1 LSCDLCPKQ
10 NTINK
15 DYFCV
20 VTDHIYLYIQS
31 PVNCSMD
38 TRSNRKNDAPHTTY
52 HTPHIVSITIQQP
65 RNFTGPR
72 LGPRTLDRTST
83 GINSRSTGGHQ
94 HVGKKSSG
102 RLKTSVSFVCFWI
115 YYHTLILCAFL
126 PTLCGPEL
134 VRCAH
139 IAITDLVP
147 QFLYMCFHPPVH
159 PGPRQYCWYAILAV
173 LSVSLIQD

>member
-1 LSCDLCPKQ
+1 M
-10 NTINK
+10 
-15 DYFCV
+15 

-38 TRSNRKNDAPHTTY
+38 TRSNRKNDALHTTY
-52 HTPHIVSITIQQP
+52 RTPHTVSVTIQQP
-65 RNFTGPR
+65 RNVTGPR

-94 HVGKKSSG
+94 HVGQKSSG
-102 RLKTSVSFVCFWI
+102 HLKTLVRFVCFWI
-115 YYHTLILCAFL
+115 YDHPLILCPFL

-139 IAITDLVP
+139 IAITS
-147 QFLYMCFHPPVH
+147 LYLSCPPVSIH
-159 PGPRQYCWYAILAV
+159 VLPPASSSRAQAV
-173 LSVSLIQD
+173 LLVRYTGSPVRFTDTGLALE